1 LSVRACSPPF
11 DKSLKSTDIPPI
23 VDYAYGKNQRADLSA
38 EQCQGGFAA
47 HRPDQAGDQGGAPEQ
62 EHDMSKAGD
71 MILEGLAEALAHA
84 RGEATGA
91 RETTIMVEIPKRID
105 VRALRERLQMSR
117 PVFAARFGFSVRTL
131 QKWET
136 GERQPEGPARAYL
149 TVIDRNPAAVVEA
162 LSAP

>member
-1 LSVRACSPPF
+1 
-11 DKSLKSTDIPPI
+11 
-23 VDYAYGKNQRADLSA
+23 
-38 EQCQGGFAA
+38 
-47 HRPDQAGDQGGAPEQ
+47 
-62 EHDMSKAGD
+62 MSKAGD

-91 RETTIMVEIPKRID
+91 RETIVMVEIPQRVD
-105 VRALRERLQMSR
+105 VRALRERLQMTR

-131 QKWET
+131 QKWEN

-162 LSAP
+162 LTAA